1 MESCNN
7 KDLKS
12 WGGDSK
18 NLQQNIPLL
27 VILVPL
33 SSFLGFNYNLLK
45 LTRGEAVVLIDK
57 SIRLLEREGKKRRK
71 RDEN

>member
-57 SIRLLEREGKKRRK
+57 SIRLLEREGKKR
-71 RDEN
+71 N